1 MLILLTERESRGS
14 IASAT
19 FIPLEKQKY
28 PINLH
33 RPLAE
38 NTTTVDVSTTG
49 PGPDFSGLGQ
59 TGGGQSGL
67 QGKDAQELA
76 RDLLAAVSRQQQQ
89 QQHADGDGAG
99 AGSSGGVESGA
110 GTRRVLTPDT
120 PRMRSSIACVRCRR
134 SKVKCLNEGVN
145 TPCRACKVAGR
156 DCIYPSPASREQSHV
171 RDENVDRTGDNG
183 LASPGVSRR
192 L

>member
-1 MLILLTERESRGS
+1 
-14 IASAT
+14 
-19 FIPLEKQKY
+19 
-28 PINLH
+28 
-33 RPLAE
+33 
-38 NTTTVDVSTTG
+38 VDVSTTA
-49 PGPDFSGLGQ
+49 PGPDFSGLGE

-67 QGKDAQELA
+67 KGKDAQELA
-76 RDLLAAVSRQQQQ
+76 RDLLAAVSRQQQ
-89 QQHADGDGAG
+89 AD
-99 AGSSGGVESGA
+99 GSSGIESGA

-145 TPCRACKVAGR
+145 TPCRACKVSGR
-156 DCIYPSPASREQSHV
+156 DCIYPSPASREQSHI

-183 LASPGVSRR
+183 LASPGVSR